1 MQKEKFV
8 QNIFFSFIKTGCK
21 SVLSWEG
28 SSIYKKGVG
37 QLTKGVE
44 NSNVLVASFLT
55 VVTAIT
61 ISVSGV
67 TVVSTAVVST
77 IVTAITVSVSMSVIS
92 VPCVSSGISI
102 GISGPLA
109 QVVSV
114 ISTVVGVTVVS
125 TVSVSVVSKS
135 ISITVSTAI
144 VSVPCVSSGISA
156 SFGLR
161 LCHDSGNNESYEK
174 QDFHDWL

>member
-21 SVLSWEG
+21 SALSWEG

-77 IVTAITVSVSMSVIS
+77 IVTVITVSVSMSVIS
-92 VPCVSSGISI
+92 VPCVSRHQHR
-102 GISGPLA
+102 P
-109 QVVSV
+109 QV
-114 ISTVVGVTVVS
+114 
-125 TVSVSVVSKS
+125 
-135 ISITVSTAI
+135 
-144 VSVPCVSSGISA
+144 
-156 SFGLR
+156 R
-161 LCHDSGNNESYEK
+161 H
-174 QDFHDWL
+174 QR

>member
-61 ISVSGV
+61 ISVS
-67 TVVSTAVVST
+67 
-77 IVTAITVSVSMSVIS
+77 MSVIS

-102 GISGPLA
+102 GLRFGISGPLA

-161 LCHDSGNNESYEK
+161 LCHDSGNN
-174 QDFHDWL
+174 

>member
-61 ISVSGV
+61 VSGV

-102 GISGPLA
+102 GLRFGISGPLA

-114 ISTVVGVTVVS
+114 ISTVVVS
-125 TVSVSVVSKS
+125 TVSVSV
-135 ISITVSTAI
+135 SITVSTAI
-144 VSVPCVSSGISA
+144 VSVPCVS
-156 SFGLR
+156 
-161 LCHDSGNNESYEK
+161 
-174 QDFHDWL
+174 

>member
-67 TVVSTAVVST
+67 TV
-77 IVTAITVSVSMSVIS
+77 IS

-102 GISGPLA
+102 GLRFGISGPLA

-135 ISITVSTAI
+135 ISITVSTVI

>member
-21 SVLSWEG
+21 SALSWEG

-67 TVVSTAVVST
+67 TVVSTA
-77 IVTAITVSVSMSVIS
+77 
-92 VPCVSSGISI
+92 
-102 GISGPLA
+102 
-109 QVVSV
+109 
-114 ISTVVGVTVVS
+114 
-125 TVSVSVVSKS
+125 
-135 ISITVSTAI
+135 I

-174 QDFHDWL
+174 LKINNEQYLLFNHFGPVY